1 MEKFS
6 IKNKKKSEIA
16 VISFDKKTNKWLLR
30 INKDIDL
37 STCPIFIYSMVKH
50 NKYVVDNE
58 GTLRF
63 IRSRIIPSSRQN
75 INSFLKK
82 YKISHYNEY
91 DLLKLSK
98 GKCCLDDCY
107 IDYIE

>member
-1 MEKFS
+1 MK
-6 IKNKKKSEIA
+6 IEIA
-16 VISFDKKTNKWLLR
+16 KINYNVKTNEWSLK
-30 INKDIDL
+30 INKNIDL
-37 STCPIFIYSMVKH
+37 STCPVFLYSMVKN
-50 NKYVVDNE
+50 NKYNVDNE

-82 YKISHYNEY
+82 YKISYYNEY
-91 DLLKLSK
+91 DLLKLSQ

-107 IDYIE
+107 IEYIK